1 MINLRENNVG
11 GAKIRQGWQVSVPVE
26 TETGNLVSELAMGRD
41 RDQVKMYT
49 I

>member
-1 MINLRENNVG
+1 MNQMAFNAIFLWH
-11 GAKIRQGWQVSVPVE
+11 QGWQVSVPVE